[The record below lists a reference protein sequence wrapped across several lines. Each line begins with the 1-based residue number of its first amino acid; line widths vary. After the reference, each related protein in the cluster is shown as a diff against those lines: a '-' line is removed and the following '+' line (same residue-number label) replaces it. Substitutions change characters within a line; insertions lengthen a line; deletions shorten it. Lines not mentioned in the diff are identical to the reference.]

1 MNDIIGSTQKTNEE
15 LKALNDAETMN
26 IVVPEWGDIRLR
38 LRSLTVADR
47 SIIARKVD
55 ELEKAGTIGEIAV
68 WYVILSAVDD
78 NGKRRFTDADAAWL
92 KTKRHSVIDR
102 IAQQVRQ
109 LSFFTDDEAKKNST
123 TPTPQAA

>member
-1 MNDIIGSTQKTNEE
+1 
-15 LKALNDAETMN
+15 MN

-47 SIIARKVD
+47 SVIARKVD

-78 NGKRRFTDADAAWL
+78 NGNRRFTDADATWL

-123 TPTPQAA
+123 TPTSQAA